1 MRYDGTSCGDID
13 ECSHGS
19 HKCDPNANCLNYV
32 KTHDDPYPD
41 FTGYTCECGEGY
53 VGNGYICMPEDADE
67 GLHARTLVSERG
79 RNLCYANM
87 SKQIK
92 GILNSESVTVNEK
105 RLKNVINRIDRLVKA
120 VCADTTKN
128 GNSRT
133 CMDSSYPSKE
143 QAIAFTDIKATKPWL
158 DEMENLI
165 QSKNFKPEVFNKQTG
180 SNLFIIFCISER
192 LQNCKSFKQ
201 MQRRH
206 STIERHIGNIMPA

>member
-1 MRYDGTSCGDID
+1 MTLILISQAILVSAPKARVRNNDFNSARQYRDVKKRAQLGDTTIVTISNP
-13 ECSHGS
+13 E
-19 HKCDPNANCLNYV
+19 K
-32 KTHDDPYPD
+32 
-41 FTGYTCECGEGY
+41 GY
-53 VGNGYICMPEDADE
+53 VGNGYICMLEDADD

-105 RLKNVINRIDRLVKA
+105 RLKNVVNRIDRLVKA

-128 GNSRT
+128 GNIRT

-143 QAIAFTDIKATKPWL
+143 QAVGFTDIKATKPWL

-165 QSKNFKPEVFNKQTG
+165 QSEF
-180 SNLFIIFCISER
+180 S
-192 LQNCKSFKQ
+192 
-201 MQRRH
+201 
-206 STIERHIGNIMPA
+206 

>member
-1 MRYDGTSCGDID
+1 MRRRP
-13 ECSHGS
+13 GS
-19 HKCDPNANCLNYV
+19 EITIVHENIVACKKRTKLNITIFAV
-32 KTHDDPYPD
+32 FSNPEK
-41 FTGYTCECGEGY
+41 GY
-53 VGNGYICMPEDADE
+53 VGNGYICMPEDADD

-92 GILNSESVTVNEK
+92 GILNSESVIVNEK

-128 GNSRT
+128 GNIRT

-143 QAIAFTDIKATKPWL
+143 EAISFTDIKATKPWL

-165 QSKNFKPEVFNKQTG
+165 QSKNF
-180 SNLFIIFCISER
+180 
-192 LQNCKSFKQ
+192 
-201 MQRRH
+201 
-206 STIERHIGNIMPA
+206 